1 MIDSKRKGEGPEHAR
16 FRRARPGLSLIFF
29 LPVIFLAAL
38 FSGSCSRGAEQSL
51 DRAAE
56 AWDSKDYR
64 AAVEEYEHYLYL
76 NPDGDKS
83 ADARFQLANIYFL
96 NLHRSDQ
103 AITHYRQF
111 LDQNP
116 NSKNAAVARERM
128 AEAFA
133 ELGRSYEAIAEL
145 EALTPHD
152 QHERRRIR
160 LRIADLYFDQ
170 KNYSQA
176 LTEYAK
182 VTEQA
187 SYDELSEQAYLR
199 EASIYHISRGQYQQ
213 AISAYQKLAF
223 NSNDADVRRRALY
236 GISDCHAG
244 LFQFDEAI
252 NILREIKDEGE
263 QRYILKRV
271 SELEQQRREAARARN
286 EVKLP

>member
-1 MIDSKRKGEGPEHAR
+1 MKRTANAR
-16 FRRARPGLSLIFF
+16 AHPSLSLIFI
-29 LPVIFLAAL
+29 LL
-38 FSGSCSRGAEQSL
+38 FVLVLGSCRRGAEQSL

-56 AWDSKDYR
+56 AWDSKDYG

-96 NLHRSDQ
+96 NLHRLDQ
-103 AITHYRQF
+103 AITHYKQF

-116 NSKNAAVARERM
+116 NNKNAQIARERM

-145 EALTPHD
+145 EAITPQD
-152 QHERRRIR
+152 EQERRRIR
-160 LRIADLYFDQ
+160 LRIADLYFEQ

-187 SYDELSEQAYLR
+187 GYDELSEQAYLR

-213 AISAYQKLAF
+213 AIGAYQKLAS

-252 NILREIKDEGE
+252 SVLRDIKDEGE
-263 QRYILKRV
+263 QKYVLRRV
-271 SELEQQRREAARARN
+271 AELEQQKREAAQARN

>member
-1 MIDSKRKGEGPEHAR
+1 MKRKGGSRARAR
-16 FRRARPGLSLIFF
+16 FGRARLSLSLIF
-29 LPVIFLAAL
+29 LLAL
-38 FSGSCSRGAEQSL
+38 FSGSCRRGADESL
-51 DRAAE
+51 VRAAE

-76 NPDGDKS
+76 NPDGDRS
-83 ADARFQLANIYFL
+83 AEARFQLANIYLL

-103 AITHYRQF
+103 AIAHYKQF

-116 NSKNAAVARERM
+116 NNKNVPVARERL

-145 EALTPHD
+145 EAITPRD
-152 QHERRRIR
+152 EQERRRIR

-187 SYDELSEQAYLR
+187 GYDELSEQAYLR
-199 EASIYHISRGQYQQ
+199 EASIYHISRGQYRQ
-213 AISAYQKLAF
+213 AIDAYQKLAS
-223 NSNDADVRRRALY
+223 NSNDAEVRRRALY
-236 GISDCHAG
+236 GISDCYAG
-244 LFQFDEAI
+244 MFQFDEAI
-252 NILREIKDEGE
+252 SVLRDIKDEGE
-263 QRYILKRV
+263 QKYILRRAA
-271 SELEQQRREAARARN
+271 ELEQQKREAAQARN
-286 EVKLP
+286 EVKPP